1 MRRSLIRYG
10 IVSIAFITI
19 PILFIH
25 LVSSQFV
32 PKEYSEEWPEVSKTA
47 ELVTI
52 GYFKK
57 NMNLDIVVDEINPSK
72 EYRTH
77 EIHLYGHAADNKN
90 QKVSAIVNFSE
101 NYSIRDTSDIKIKER
116 LTRGWMLF

>member
-1 MRRSLIRYG
+1 MERKLLRYG

-25 LVSSQFV
+25 FASSQFV
-32 PKEYSEEWPEVSKTA
+32 PKEYSEGWPEVSKTA
-47 ELVTI
+47 ELITI

-57 NMNLDIVVDEINPSK
+57 EKDLDIIIKKVEPSE

-77 EIHLYGHAADNKN
+77 EIHLYGHVADK
-90 QKVSAIVNFSE
+90 KRKKF
-101 NYSIRDTSDIKIKER
+101 
-116 LTRGWMLF
+116 LLL